1 MNSKN
6 RMKKIA
12 CRPERRN
19 VKVLFMM
26 RKKIV
31 LIGDD
36 GLMAL
41 GELLVVCDGFV
52 GCVWFGIWS

>member
-1 MNSKN
+1 MKQRAGMFSILTVFQDFFLWNTGMNSKN

-26 RKKIV
+26 R
-31 LIGDD
+31 
-36 GLMAL
+36 
-41 GELLVVCDGFV
+41 
-52 GCVWFGIWS
+52 